1 MMSGLASGLASGIA
15 SSLPSGI
22 ETPDTMLNLRKASES
37 EQPRQLYQV
46 GGGLVLGRLGG
57 AGRLACPWLQLCC
70 QTVDARATRMCHLI
84 LVCLIT
90 EPRLDV
96 CARSL

>member
-1 MMSGLASGLASGIA
+1 MPCTLAPRLQCTEQELEDGIATGMMSGLASGLASGIA

-46 GGGLVLGRLGG
+46 RGG
-57 AGRLACPWLQLCC
+57 ARCGARVGRRGKHAPCIAALMF
-70 QTVDARATRMCHLI
+70 TN
-84 LVCLIT
+84 
-90 EPRLDV
+90 
-96 CARSL
+96 